1 MPPLLMDV
9 AMPGLSSL
17 DLSDAEQ
24 EFMQNTLNEYAAIY
38 REIDFEDRA
47 ESDVVPRLINHLFI
61 NVLGHSESDYE
72 QENDWNDIIFRDDD
86 DNAVIVVE
94 AKRRSVDVENGIDQ
108 GFEYAGDRNYVE
120 YFVSTNINEFLLYK
134 TCSQDHPDAKSHGG
148 YTARKIAE
156 VNFEGMVNAETG
168 RALLSAVDIEEYQ
181 DLLELNKL
189 RREEVAKLSKFNE
202 FDIPSTQI
210 QSVGSDEGFDNLL
223 DALQKCIN
231 EYFMVYTL
239 KRFDEYQRLYSEVK
253 KEKDQLQ
260 SELETVQD
268 SGGEDTEEEAE
279 IRRQLSEVEERLEP
293 YRRFHDDYEV
303 WKQLSNRVGENE
315 DENKRV
321 FCRESVYTQINK
333 ILFIRIA
340 EDKGLLNQ
348 MVSDGGVTDF
358 FDFWEDYAKYTG
370 SSKDYRDLFDA
381 ACDEM
386 LELYEHLYSG
396 SIFDWEL
403 RDGSSLN
410 EIFQKTFWHLNHYDF
425 SGVDRDVLGH
435 LYERHLPKE
444 ERQRLGEFYTP
455 TEVVNFILD
464 RLEYTPDQPI
474 EHKDILDPATGS
486 GTFLVQAANRLVE
499 RLDRKGV
506 PPKRALEIVQDRLHG
521 LDLNPFAVN
530 IAQINLVFQIIDL
543 YREVKEQNPS
553 YTIQNFKIYQTDS
566 LKRGVDSK
574 LSGFYSDTIARKYQ
588 EDKEKADAIK
598 NGEYD
603 IVVGNPPYVY
613 YNDIP
618 KGQRDSYNDTFPN
631 AAHRQYDILILF
643 IDSVRDWLKPS
654 GKVSYITSNKFT
666 GAQYGEKLRKNMP
679 RYVFVDEFVDFA
691 DAGVFE
697 DAVNYPCVFVM
708 QRKTDEE
715 ERNTEKY
722 SFPFVEVKEGMK
734 DVSDLLSHVKSNI
747 GEEHED
753 EFVNAFPVSS
763 NSLDEQ
769 SWKFIP
775 DDDSRILEQI
785 NSCVSH
791 NRTFDDVCKRI
802 ETGLQPGYNPAYLV
816 TDDEVREK
824 DLEEEIIYPVLEG
837 EEIRRWRDPIHSKK
851 VIYAHNDLDIDRFP
865 NIKEHLS
872 EYREDLENRTTI
884 DSWWEL
890 RRARPGAVTDERK
903 IITPDIAYYS
913 NFTFVSGGTHLL
925 NTIYYAVPDEMDDY
939 SFLLG
944 IGNSIVMQ
952 FYMRMEAPT
961 YRGSYLR
968 YYGNVWGSLPLP
980 RDSELEESIS
990 AKTGEIVDFIEGL
1003 KDSDQILQNPAH
1015 IYEEYSVKSLQLPEH
1030 PAVESYDLKN
1040 VEVEDAVVDG
1050 NLITF
1055 QNISSE
1061 IRFFDENEDYQAL
1074 LMEILEM
1081 KNLELADEI
1090 KKIRLPADEPVV
1102 PEMLDRL
1109 RTVRDE
1115 IERASGEMQELQDE
1129 LDELVMD
1136 LYGFEDEERKLIRER
1151 TDTPSNP
1158 LDTRMVITE

>member
-1 MPPLLMDV
+1 MPPLLVDV

-24 EFMQNTLNEYAAIY
+24 EFIQDILNEYAAIY

-47 ESDVVPRLINHLFI
+47 ESDVVPRLINHIFI
-61 NVLGHSESDYE
+61 NVLDHAESDYE
-72 QENDWNDIIFRDDD
+72 QENDWNDIIVRDDD
-86 DNAVIVVE
+86 GNAVIVVE

-156 VNFEGMVNAETG
+156 VNFEGMVNADTG

-202 FDIPSTQI
+202 FDIPSAQI
-210 QSVGSDEGFDNLL
+210 QSVGSEEGFNNLL

-239 KRFDEYQRLYSEVK
+239 KRFDEYQDLYAEITQ
-253 KEKDQLQ
+253 ERDQLQ
-260 SELETVQD
+260 SELETVQS

-358 FDFWEDYAKYTG
+358 FDFWENYAKYTG

-464 RLEYTPDQPI
+464 RLEYTPDRPI
-474 EHKDILDPATGS
+474 EQKDILDPATGS

-543 YREVKEQNPS
+543 YREVKEQDPS

-566 LKRGVDSK
+566 LKRGIDSK

-603 IVVGNPPYVY
+603 LVVGNPPYVF

-618 KGQRDSYNDTFPN
+618 EGQRETYNEAFPN
-631 AAHRQYDILILF
+631 AAFRQYDILILF
-643 IDSVRDWLKPS
+643 IDSVRDWLKPG
-654 GKVSYITSNKFT
+654 GKVGYITSNKFA
-666 GAQYGEKLRKNMP
+666 GAQYGEKLRKNIP
-679 RYVFVDEFVDFA
+679 REVVVEEFIDFA
-691 DAGVFE
+691 DANVFE
-697 DAVNYPCVFVM
+697 DVVNYPCVFKM
-708 QRKTDEE
+708 RKRTEE
-715 ERNTEKY
+715 EKRNIEEY
-722 SFPFVEVKEGMK
+722 SFPFVEVQEKK
-734 DVSDLLSHVKSNI
+734 DDTPTLLRHINDHI
-747 GEEHED
+747 GDEYED
-753 EFVNAFPVSS
+753 EYVTSFSVSS
-763 NSLDEQ
+763 NSLEEK

-775 DDDSRILEQI
+775 DEDSTVLDAIRDGAQD
-785 NSCVSH
+785 NYTY
-791 NRTFDDVCKRI
+791 RDACKRI
-802 ETGLQPGYNPAYLV
+802 ERGFNPGYLPAYVV
-816 TDDEVREK
+816 TDDEIEDH
-824 DLEEEIIYPVLEG
+824 DLEEEIVYPVLDG
-837 EEIRRWRDPIHSKK
+837 EDVRRWRKPSSNTKM
-851 VIYAHNDLDIDRFP
+851 IYAGTDLNIDSYP
-865 NIKEHLS
+865 NIKEYLS
-872 EYREDLENRTTI
+872 QYRERLEERTEI
-884 DSWWEL
+884 DSWWGL
-890 RRARPGAVTDERK
+890 RRPRPGAVTDEKK
-903 IITPDIAYYS
+903 IVTPDIVYYNNYS
-913 NFTFVSGGTHLL
+913 FLDGEGYPL
-925 NTIYYAVPDEMDDY
+925 NTIYYTIPEDEDDY
-939 SFLLG
+939 QFLLG
-944 IGNSIVMQ
+944 LSNSVVMQ
-952 FYMRMEAPT
+952 FYMRMEAPK

-968 YYGNVWGSLPLP
+968 YYGNVWGSLPLA
-980 RDSELEESIS
+980 RDSAKERDIS
-990 AKTGEIVDFIEGL
+990 NKVDEIIEFIEGL
-1003 KDSDQILQNPAH
+1003 EDADEILQNPAY
-1015 IYEEYSVKSLQLPEH
+1015 IYDEFSVESLPLSEH
-1030 PAVESYDLKN
+1030 PSIESFNLGS
-1040 VEVEDAVVDG
+1040 VPIDAPVVDDTRITSK
-1050 NLITF
+1050 NLTAEVDF
-1055 QNISSE
+1055 YA
-1061 IRFFDENEDYQAL
+1061 DEDSFRDL
-1074 LMEILEM
+1074 LFEILKM

-1090 KKIRLPADEPVV
+1090 KKIRLPADESVV

-1115 IERASGEMQELQDE
+1115 IERASEEMQELQDE

-1136 LYGFEDEERKLIRER
+1136 LYGFEDEEKELIRER